1 MMMSSMADVEFRCP
15 NVNCHPLATISTS
28 KLFYCQIA
36 CLAQERCRTVNFRQS
51 NNTCELF
58 AEMPDDNSTMPANI
72 GTILMAIID
81 GTRIPFGYYIQ
92 SRIDGYVLE
101 IYNGSTQ
108 AGASIVVSPM
118 KNRTSKDPSSQLW
131 FFDQDGTI
139 RNVASGMVI
148 DIYGGIQGTDLVISP
163 KTGEASQQW
172 KSDGEYLVCPGAV
185 KVIDLARSNTAVNAP
200 VIAWPKNFGLN
211 QQWNLLPHR
220 R

>member
-1 MMMSSMADVEFRCP
+1 MDIC
-15 NVNCHPLATISTS
+15 
-28 KLFYCQIA
+28 
-36 CLAQERCRTVNFRQS
+36 
-51 NNTCELF
+51 
-58 AEMPDDNSTMPANI
+58 
-72 GTILMAIID
+72 IL
-81 GTRIPFGYYIQ
+81 GYYIQ

-118 KNRTSKDPSSQLW
+118 KNRTGEDPSSQLW